1 MSDPYGNNPYGQPYG
16 QPNRPNPYG
25 GGGAG
30 AYGAPQGGG
39 FQGQPPK
46 TDGVS
51 VASFVLSLLCCT
63 GLVGLILGFVGLS
76 RTKGGKR
83 KGRGF
88 AIAGIVLGLLG
99 TIALVVTI
107 ILAATGGLKSLLP
120 TAVNDLK
127 DGQCITADGLA
138 EDDGAVTDIKVVG
151 CDERHDGQVIGTK
164 KLTSSEAADYDF
176 NSQEG
181 IIENCTPM
189 LDEGESALVIDPQ
202 YYLIALTQEEKPSS
216 GDQVA
221 CIITLRNGDPL
232 DKKLP

>member
-1 MSDPYGNNPYGQPYG
+1 VSDPYGNPYG
-16 QPNRPNPYG
+16 QPNQPNPYG

-30 AYGAPQGGG
+30 AYGAPHGGG
-39 FQGQPPK
+39 FQNQPPK

-63 GLVGLILGFVGLS
+63 GLIGLILGFVGLS

-99 TIALVVTI
+99 TIAGGALVVA
-107 ILAATGGLKSLLP
+107 AATGGL
-120 TAVNDLK
+120 TGVFGERINDLK
-127 DGQCITADGLA
+127 DGQCITADGLGA
-138 EDDGAVTDIKVVG
+138 ADDEAVSSIKVVA
-151 CDERHDGQVIGTK
+151 CDTEHDGQVIGTK
-164 KLTSSEAADYDF
+164 KLSSSEAADYDF

-181 IIENCTPM
+181 IVENCTPM
-189 LDEGESALVIDPQ
+189 LDEGETALVFDPQ

-221 CIITLRNGDPL
+221 CIITLRNGDKL

>member
-1 MSDPYGNNPYGQPYG
+1 MSDPYGNPYGQPYG
-16 QPNRPNPYG
+16 QPNPYG
-25 GGGAG
+25 AGGGG
-30 AYGAPQGGG
+30 AYGAPPGGG
-39 FQGQPPK
+39 FPNQQPK

-63 GLVGLILGFVGLS
+63 GLLGLILGFVGLS

-99 TIALVVTI
+99 TIALVATI
-107 ILAATGGLKSLLP
+107 IAVATGGLKGLLP

-127 DGQCITADGLA
+127 DGECITADGLA
-138 EDDGAVTDIKVVG
+138 EDDGGVTNIKVVD
-151 CDERHDGQVIGTK
+151 CDQEHDGQVIGTK

-176 NSQEG
+176 ESQED
-181 IIENCTPM
+181 ILDSCTPM
-189 LDEGESALVIDPQ
+189 LDGGENALVADPQ
-202 YYLIALTQEEKPSS
+202 YYLIALTQQEKPSS